1 MKNIK
6 VFFLICFLNLVFSLA
21 CYSQD
26 TYIIIEGPGA
36 GTLLFTETNSSI
48 VPRELNEETQAG
60 GMIGQA
66 EPPGIDPV
74 TGQETGC
81 SKEHYHGILF
91 GENDPRPPTCGWGK
105 VAKIPNTADE
115 AILNNISRLL
125 TEESQAH
132 FDLRTISLLDNEFVL
147 EAISGVSLLIT
158 RSLNTLPITR
168 DKIREVSNNQ
178 NISRAQTNAV
188 IRKLRCALTA
198 DREAARRLNQ
208 IESLLNNGVDVSF
221 IEDRQRISRMR
232 EFVLRRL
239 QVAIDCKLEAL
250 ELLQES
256 GLL

>member
-6 VFFLICFLNLVFSLA
+6 VFFLICFLNLVLSLA

-26 TYIIIEGPGA
+26 TYLIIEGPGA

-48 VPRELNEETQAG
+48 VSHELNEETQAE

-66 EPPGIDPV
+66 EPLGIDPV

-81 SKEHYHGILF
+81 SKEHYHGTLF
-91 GENDPRPPTCGWGK
+91 GRDDPRPPTCGWGK
-105 VAKIPNTADE
+105 VTKISNTADE
-115 AILNNISRLL
+115 AIINNISRLL
-125 TEESQAH
+125 TEETQAH
-132 FDLRTISLLDNEFVL
+132 LDLQSISLLDNELVL

-168 DKIREVSNNQ
+168 DKIREVSNNR

-198 DREAARRLNQ
+198 DREATRRISQ
-208 IESLLNNGVDVSF
+208 IESLLNSGVDV
-221 IEDRQRISRMR
+221 IDEGHRIFKMR
-232 EFVLRRL
+232 GFVLRRL
-239 QVAIDCKLEAL
+239 QAAIDCKLEAV
-250 ELLQES
+250 EFLQEV